1 MRALRK
7 STHLSRQ
14 LVAVSGTRY
23 NSTTAPAAKALTS
36 VLIANRGEIA
46 LLEGSYTSKYSANTL
61 PVVSAAQ
68 LQSTAYGQLLSIP
81 IQMLGHSMR

>member
-14 LVAVSGTRY
+14 LVAANGARF
-23 NSTTAPAAKALTS
+23 NSTTAPPAKALTS

-46 LLEGSYTSKYSANTL
+46 LYKSQTPLTYYTDTS
-61 PVVSAAQ
+61 
-68 LQSTAYGQLLSIP
+68 
-81 IQMLGHSMR
+81 

>member
-14 LVAVSGTRY
+14 LVAANGARF
-23 NSTTAPAAKALTS
+23 NSTSAPPTRALTS

-46 LLEGSYTSKYSANTL
+46 LYKSPTPLISCTDMS
-61 PVVSAAQ
+61 
-68 LQSTAYGQLLSIP
+68 
-81 IQMLGHSMR
+81 

>member
-1 MRALRK
+1 VTMRALRK

-14 LVAVSGTRY
+14 LVAVNGSRF

-46 LLEGSYTSKYSANTL
+46 L
-61 PVVSAAQ
+61 
-68 LQSTAYGQLLSIP
+68 
-81 IQMLGHSMR
+81 